1 MDSFNP
7 TPNAGTKQVIN
18 GQLRV
23 FYEGYWVKAY
33 DTPVDTLQ
41 AKKYLIEALARRLFN
56 HVEHGINI
64 PGKRLGEARAAFE
77 GEADPERRR
86 IKGAMLA
93 GALFNRAIDIF
104 TKLVELQSLGVQIDP
119 DNSLMRE
126 CGLCLR
132 EALDL
137 GRLVL
142 HRSGEEG
149 IDELWGEPFKAFSV
163 PLESFYESRYL
174 KIAQT
179 MRDIDRIAANMVAT
193 FGNHPFFA
201 DIARRISIFAEAAK
215 VKSETLRTDPNIF
228 DVWTEFVVA
237 GDMLVSLKPDLPAH
251 PSDREHRECE
261 RALQLLRHGRDL
273 LVYITRARTCM
284 PKSTAEYI
292 EMCKDFQRESSF
304 NSPLVSSVARSAH

>member
-7 TPNAGTKQVIN
+7 TPNAGTKQVID

-33 DTPVDTLQ
+33 ETPNDTLQ

-64 PGKRLGEARAAFE
+64 PGKRLGEARGAFE
-77 GEADPERRR
+77 AEADPERRR

-104 TKLVELQSLGVQIDP
+104 TKLVELQGLGVQVEP

-179 MRDIDRIAANMVAT
+179 MRDIDRIGSNMIAT
-193 FGNHPFFA
+193 FGDHPFFEGFA
-201 DIARRISIFAEAAK
+201 VSIHIFAEAAK
-215 VKSETLRTDPNIF
+215 VKCETLRTDPNIF

-237 GDMLVSLKPDLPAH
+237 GDLLVSVKPNLPPH
-251 PSDREHRECE
+251 PSDREHREGE
-261 RALQLLRHGRDL
+261 QAMQLLRQGRDL

-292 EMCKDFQRESSF
+292 ERCKQFQRDSSF
-304 NSPLVSSVARSAH
+304 NSPLLPPPPIKAH